1 MPTLSIRSHAS
12 LSRRVAVV
20 SAAAGIATFATG
32 CVWSGPKAEADAN
45 KIRNNPTPELST
57 LYERPADVRNGL
69 ALQHNANFRMARQD
83 MGRFW
88 LLDRPSRLTPEPVPE

>member
-1 MPTLSIRSHAS
+1 MPTQQIPSRPS
-12 LSRRVAVV
+12 LTRRLALVG
-20 SAAAGIATFATG
+20 STFGIAMFATG

-45 KIRNNPTPELST
+45 KIRNNPTPELAT
-57 LYERPADVRNGL
+57 LYERPADVRNNL
-69 ALQHNANFRMARQD
+69 ALQHNANLRMARQD